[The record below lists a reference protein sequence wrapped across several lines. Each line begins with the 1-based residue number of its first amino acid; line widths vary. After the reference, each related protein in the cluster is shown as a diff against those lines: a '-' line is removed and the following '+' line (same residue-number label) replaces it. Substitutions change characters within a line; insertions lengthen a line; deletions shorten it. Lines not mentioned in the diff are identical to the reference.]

1 MRLLVTIFPL
11 LFSINFAFSQQY
23 DSTYSEPITIKE
35 IKKDKFQELSGIAF
49 SKVHPG
55 VFYGHTDSGGEAAVY
70 MFNSK
75 GEELGKIALDKA
87 KNRDWE
93 DIAVGPG
100 PDGKSYIYVGE
111 IGDNAAVHDEIIIY
125 RFPEPEKL
133 KPESEVK
140 PEKIKLTYPGGSRD
154 AETLMV
160 DPISGDIYIISKRDK
175 KNTIYCLPAARFID
189 KEAVLERVGEL
200 NITSSVGGDIS
211 SDGNQILIKTYQ
223 NVYYWTKK
231 SGESIVQAL
240 MREPT
245 ILLYNPEPQGEAIG
259 FQLDGSAYYTISEK
273 RFDIN
278 PTLYRYERRN

>member
-23 DSTYSEPITIKE
+23 DSIYSGPITIKE

-133 KPESEVK
+133 KSESKVK

-175 KNTIYCLPAARFID
+175 KNSIYCLPAARFMD

-211 SDGNQILIKTYQ
+211 SDGSQILIKTYQ

-273 RFDIN
+273 RFDIS

>member
-55 VFYGHTDSGGEAAVY
+55 VFYGHTDSGAEAAVY

-75 GEELGKIALDKA
+75 GEELGKIVLDKA

>member
-75 GEELGKIALDKA
+75 GEELGKIKLDKA

>member
-1 MRLLVTIFPL
+1 M
-11 LFSINFAFSQQY
+11 
-23 DSTYSEPITIKE
+23 
-35 IKKDKFQELSGIAF
+35 
-49 SKVHPG
+49 
-55 VFYGHTDSGGEAAVY
+55 
-70 MFNSK
+70 
-75 GEELGKIALDKA
+75 
-87 KNRDWE
+87 
-93 DIAVGPG
+93 
-100 PDGKSYIYVGE
+100 
-111 IGDNAAVHDEIIIY
+111 
-125 RFPEPEKL
+125 
-133 KPESEVK
+133 
-140 PEKIKLTYPGGSRD
+140 
-154 AETLMV
+154 
-160 DPISGDIYIISKRDK
+160 
-175 KNTIYCLPAARFID
+175 D

-211 SDGNQILIKTYQ
+211 SDGSKILIKTYQ